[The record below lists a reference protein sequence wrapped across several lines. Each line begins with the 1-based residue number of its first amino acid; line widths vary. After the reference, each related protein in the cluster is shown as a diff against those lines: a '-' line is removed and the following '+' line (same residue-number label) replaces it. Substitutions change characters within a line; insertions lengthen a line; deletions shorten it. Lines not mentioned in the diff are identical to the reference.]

1 MYRLRVAWAAALSG
15 LVPVAFAG
23 WSLAQPSPDTGA
35 ELSFG
40 RWVFEVVGVA
50 GSGLVWAV
58 VGAVL
63 VTLRPRNVLGWLVL
77 GLGLGAAWACGLQSY
92 AYQGVAAGWPAADA
106 ADAAGYFLFAVSQY
120 LMITFLLLFYPDGR
134 LPGPRWRWVAAAV
147 VIVSPVQGHYV
158 MIAATAGQVV
168 VDGAASLLW
177 IGTSLTAWAGA
188 VVRLVRARPPQRQ
201 QQAWLVLVVVPCAVW
216 NMFFASIPGEGEAE
230 SHLATFLWA
239 LPQLFTPVAVAV
251 GVLRYRLLGIE
262 SVLRRGLVYGTLT
275 VLVFA
280 VYVGVSA
287 VAGRL
292 LAGDTVPA
300 LVAAALVALGLDPL
314 RHRLQ
319 RVADRIV
326 HGERHDPLRALTRLS
341 QRVATSEDAALL
353 PQALAAVAEAVRA
366 PGAAVV
372 DADGRLIAGRPCDEP
387 GAVVPLEFA
396 GRRVGELHVAAPS
409 AEEDYGTAERR
420 LLVALA
426 AQLAVVVRAVELGVA
441 LEASRDRVVEAARAE
456 RDRLRRDLHD
466 GLGPSLTGMGL
477 GLQAVADLVEG
488 PSAVTLVERIRE
500 EVTTA
505 VAEIRRIIDD
515 LRPSVLDTAGLAAA
529 VGRHAEAV
537 SAVLPVVVDTA
548 GLPAT
553 LPPAV
558 ETAAYRIATEAL
570 TNVARHSGA
579 RRAQVELTAV
589 DGTLRVTVTDDGGGI
604 GEPTD
609 GVGLGSMRRRAETL
623 GGRLEIDSSG
633 TGTAVT
639 AFLPLEPVTTGSM
652 PGS

>member
-15 LVPVAFAG
+15 VVPVAFAG

-35 ELSFG
+35 KLPAG

-77 GLGLGAAWACGLQSY
+77 GLGLGVAWASGLQSY
-92 AYQGVAAGWPAADA
+92 GYQGVAAGWPAAEA
-106 ADAAGYFLFAVSQY
+106 VDAAGYSLFAVSQY

-147 VIVSPVQGHYV
+147 VIVSPVQSNYF
-158 MIAATAGQVV
+158 MIEETAGPVV
-168 VDGAASLLW
+168 ADVAVLLW

-188 VVRLVRARPPQRQ
+188 VVRLVRARPPLRQ

-230 SHLATFLWA
+230 SHLATFLWV

-251 GVLRYRLLGIE
+251 GVLRYRMLGIE

-314 RHRLQ
+314 RDRLQ
-319 RVADRIV
+319 RAADRIV
-326 HGERHDPLRALTRLS
+326 HGERHDPLRALSRLS

-372 DADGRLIAGRPCDEP
+372 GPDGRLLAGRPCDEP

-396 GRRVGELHVAAPS
+396 GRRVGELRWRPRP
-409 AEEDYGTAERR
+409 TASPPRR
-420 LLVALA
+420 
-426 AQLAVVVRAVELGVA
+426 
-441 LEASRDRVVEAARAE
+441 
-456 RDRLRRDLHD
+456 
-466 GLGPSLTGMGL
+466 
-477 GLQAVADLVEG
+477 
-488 PSAVTLVERIRE
+488 
-500 EVTTA
+500 
-505 VAEIRRIIDD
+505 
-515 LRPSVLDTAGLAAA
+515 
-529 VGRHAEAV
+529 
-537 SAVLPVVVDTA
+537 
-548 GLPAT
+548 
-553 LPPAV
+553 
-558 ETAAYRIATEAL
+558 
-570 TNVARHSGA
+570 
-579 RRAQVELTAV
+579 
-589 DGTLRVTVTDDGGGI
+589 
-604 GEPTD
+604 
-609 GVGLGSMRRRAETL
+609 
-623 GGRLEIDSSG
+623 
-633 TGTAVT
+633 
-639 AFLPLEPVTTGSM
+639 
-652 PGS
+652 

>member
-15 LVPVAFAG
+15 VVPVAFAG

-35 ELSFG
+35 KLPAG

-77 GLGLGAAWACGLQSY
+77 GLGLGVAWASGLQSY
-92 AYQGVAAGWPAADA
+92 GYQGVAAGWPAAEA
-106 ADAAGYFLFAVSQY
+106 VDAAGYSLFAVSQY

-147 VIVSPVQGHYV
+147 VIVSPVQSNYF
-158 MIAATAGQVV
+158 MIEETAGPVV
-168 VDGAASLLW
+168 ADVAVLLW

-188 VVRLVRARPPQRQ
+188 VVRLVRARPPLRQ

-230 SHLATFLWA
+230 SHLATFLWV

-251 GVLRYRLLGIE
+251 GVLRYRMLGIE

-292 LAGDTVPA
+292 LAGDTVPG

-314 RHRLQ
+314 RDRLQ
-319 RVADRIV
+319 RAADRIV
-326 HGERHDPLRALTRLS
+326 HGERHDPLRALSRLS

-353 PQALAAVAEAVRA
+353 PQALAVVAEAVRA

-372 DADGRLIAGRPCDEP
+372 GPDGRLLAGRPCDEP

-396 GRRVGELHVAAPS
+396 GRRVSELHVAAPS
-409 AEEDYGTAERR
+409 AEEGYGTAERR

-426 AQLAVVVRAVELGVA
+426 ALLAVVVRAVELGAA

-477 GLQAVADLVEG
+477 GLQAVADLVDG
-488 PSAVTLVERIRE
+488 PPRAVTLVERIRA
-500 EVTTA
+500 EVSTA

-529 VGRHAEAV
+529 VSRHAEAI
-537 SAVLPVVVDTA
+537 SAARPVAGDTA

-558 ETAAYRIATEAL
+558 EAAAYRIATEAL

-579 RRAQVELTAV
+579 RRAQVALTAV

-623 GGRLEIDSSG
+623 GGRLEIDSSA
-633 TGTAVT
+633 TGTVVT
-639 AFLPLEPVTTGSM
+639 AILPLEPVTLYAD
-652 PGS
+652 